1 MIPQLIYFLPK
12 FFKTCI
18 ESSINLSPEFRVS
31 LASRIVLF
39 GDILEKA
46 FTYLATK
53 IELIETFII
62 PLMPE
67 ILLIKVIS
75 EY

>member
-1 MIPQLIYFLPK
+1 MIPQLTYSLFNLFSISIELP
-12 FFKTCI
+12 
-18 ESSINLSPEFRVS
+18 INLSPDLLVS

-39 GDILEKA
+39 ADILQKA
-46 FTYLATK
+46 FTYLATRVES
-53 IELIETFII
+53 IEESII

-75 EY
+75 EC